1 MDIQFFKLMKSFS
14 EIDTTVKRASK
25 AMGFSWGV
33 SEEIGKS
40 ITLLEMLGIPG
51 VKTINS
57 YFKIY
62 DKHKFKNIDLI
73 SKSNSSSLPY
83 CPVSAG
89 VNFLNQISHMEE
101 INNISI
107 NNVAFPIILLP
118 FISRASYISG
128 KKILFKI
135 DEKDFLLNFN
145 QSVYSN
151 YSDRSILE
159 KSNIINISFLDNVN
173 LFSENEW
180 KELYKLSEN
189 TFVDE
194 SEELKEVGAGAGLT
208 DND

>member
-1 MDIQFFKLMKSFS
+1 MKSFS

-62 DKHKFKNIDLI
+62 DKQKFKNIDLI
-73 SKSNSSSLPY
+73 SKSNSFSLPY

-107 NNVAFPIILLP
+107 NNVAFPILLLP

>member
-1 MDIQFFKLMKSFS
+1 
-14 EIDTTVKRASK
+14 
-25 AMGFSWGV
+25 
-33 SEEIGKS
+33 
-40 ITLLEMLGIPG
+40 
-51 VKTINS
+51 
-57 YFKIY
+57 
-62 DKHKFKNIDLI
+62 
-73 SKSNSSSLPY
+73 
-83 CPVSAG
+83 
-89 VNFLNQISHMEE
+89 MEE

-107 NNVAFPIILLP
+107 NNVAFQILLLP

>member
-1 MDIQFFKLMKSFS
+1 MDIQFFKLMKSYS
-14 EIDTTVKRASK
+14 EIDTTVKRASR
-25 AMGFSWGV
+25 AMGFSWGI

-40 ITLLEMLGIPG
+40 ITLLEMLGFPG
-51 VKTINS
+51 VKNINS
-57 YFKIY
+57 YFKVY
-62 DKHKFKNIDLI
+62 DKQKFKNINLI

-83 CPVSAG
+83 CPISAG

-107 NNVAFPIILLP
+107 NNVAFPILLLP

-135 DEKDFLLNFN
+135 DDKDFLLNFN
-145 QSVYSN
+145 QSIYSN
-151 YSDRSILE
+151 YSDEKILE
-159 KSNIINISFLDNVN
+159 KSNIINISFLENVN

-189 TFVDE
+189 TFVEE
-194 SEELKEVGAGAGLT
+194 SKELKEVGAGAGLT

>member
-1 MDIQFFKLMKSFS
+1 MKSYS

-62 DKHKFKNIDLI
+62 DKQKFKNINLI
-73 SKSNSSSLPY
+73 SKSNSSSLLY
-83 CPVSAG
+83 CPISAG

-101 INNISI
+101 IKNISI
-107 NNVAFPIILLP
+107 NNVAFPILLLP

-128 KKILFKI
+128 KKILFKV

-151 YSDRSILE
+151 YSDNNILE

-173 LFSENEW
+173 LFSDNEW
-180 KELYKLSEN
+180 KELYNLSEN
-189 TFVDE
+189 TFVEE
-194 SEELKEVGAGAGLT
+194 SEELKEIGAGAGLT